1 MFPFYTLVTLMV
13 QSFLS
18 LLFNWLFWA
27 IVLLVAMMYKRIA
40 GTSRRLFNI
49 PAEPLWPSVLMA
61 TVFGIAGGFIG
72 SILLT
77 IAGIS
82 VFEIGISYLWIAA
95 VLLMLI
101 QQRFLC
107 FAYAG
112 GLLSLSKLLFGFPLI
127 SVAQVMGLVAIL
139 HMVEAVLILCSGHL
153 EAVPVYVRTKQGQI
167 VGGYNLQKFW
177 PLPLVAL
184 AAWIVPSE
192 EIIQGAVAM
201 PDWWPLI
208 KTELLSGQGET
219 LYMMMPVVAALGYGD
234 IALTALPQEKT
245 RRAALELGGYSI
257 ILFLLAVAASNVPQL
272 AILAALFGPL
282 GHELL
287 IQIGQRREIGGK
299 PIFVQPEHGVMVL
312 HVLRNS
318 PLKAAGV
325 RNGDIILS
333 VNGSTVD
340 DSYELRTALLEAGE
354 EIELEYLIAKT
365 KTVRRARLTGN
376 TEENLRFIPAPGRY
390 ENSFIEVSGSS
401 SILQKWLFRLR
412 RIIKRRW
419 GK

>member
-1 MFPFYTLVTLMV
+1 MFPFYTLLVLMI

-27 IVLLVAMMYKRIA
+27 IVLLIAMMYKRIA
-40 GTSRRLFNI
+40 QTSRRLFDI

-61 TVFGIAGGFIG
+61 TVFGIIGGFIG

-82 VFEIGISYLWIAA
+82 VFEIGISYLWITA
-95 VLLMLI
+95 VALMLV

-112 GLLSLSKLLFGFPLI
+112 GLLSLSRLIFGFPDV

-139 HMVEAVLILCSGHL
+139 HMVEAVLILFSGYQ
-153 EAVPVYVRTKQGQI
+153 EAVPVYVRTKEGQI

-184 AAWIVPSE
+184 AAWIVPSNE
-192 EIIQGAVAM
+192 VIQGAVAM

-234 IALTALPQEKT
+234 IALTALPRYKT

-257 ILFLLAVAASNVPQL
+257 ILFLLAVAASNAPQV

-287 IQIGQRREIGGK
+287 IFTGQRREMGGK
-299 PIFVQPEHGVMVL
+299 PVFVQPEHGVMVL

-318 PLKAAGV
+318 PLKKAGI

-340 DSYELRTALLEAGE
+340 DSYELRTVLLEAGE
-354 EIELEYLIAKT
+354 EIELEYWDSNT
-365 KTVRRARLTGN
+365 KKARCAVLTGN
-376 TEENLRFIPAPGRY
+376 MWENPGFLPVPGRY
-390 ENSFIEVSGSS
+390 ESSFIEVSGSAS
-401 SILQKWLFRLR
+401 LLQRWLRQLR
-412 RIIKRRW
+412 RKIQGRW